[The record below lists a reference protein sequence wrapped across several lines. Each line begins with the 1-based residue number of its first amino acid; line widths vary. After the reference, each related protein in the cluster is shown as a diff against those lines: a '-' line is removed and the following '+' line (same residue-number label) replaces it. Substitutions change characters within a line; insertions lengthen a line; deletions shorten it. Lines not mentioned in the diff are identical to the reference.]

1 MSEERTIDRDQLIN
15 QESFPLLLSAKDAQK
30 IGISRAAYY
39 RLTHR
44 MDVPVVVI
52 GERRYIH
59 RDLFFEWLEREV
71 KNS

>member
-1 MSEERTIDRDQLIN
+1 MNDEKIIEHGQLIN
-15 QESFPLLLSAKDAQK
+15 QENFPLLLSAKDAQK
-30 IGISRAAYY
+30 IGISRASYC

-44 MDVPVVVI
+44 VDVPVVVI

-71 KNS
+71 NIQ

>member
-1 MSEERTIDRDQLIN
+1 MSEKRIIEHDQLIN
-15 QESFPLLLSAKDAQK
+15 RENFPLLLSAKDAQK

-44 MDVPVVVI
+44 ADVPVVVI

-59 RDLFFEWLEREV
+59 RDLFFEWLKEEV
-71 KNS
+71 NKS